1 MSTLTIEQI
10 VTTPTTHKAAVQIHA
25 AHDKVTEWEGKTDSR
40 YSAYVD
46 SIGTEFGEVVHA
58 ENLSAHVNSIMA
70 ASKEFGGVK
79 ASSRADKGTAEY
91 KAHVRKCAVHNGL
104 KRAAGIEGKK
114 KVSDGHLLT
123 SDGVSTLAG
132 LTDDE
137 IVAAIRA
144 ELDKRGGTDGE

>member
-1 MSTLTIEQI
+1 
-10 VTTPTTHKAAVQIHA
+10 
-25 AHDKVTEWEGKTDSR
+25 
-40 YSAYVD
+40 
-46 SIGTEFGEVVHA
+46 
-58 ENLSAHVNSIMA
+58 MA

-91 KAHVRKCAVHNGL
+91 KAHVRKCAVRNGL

-114 KVSDGHLLT
+114 KVSVGHLLT